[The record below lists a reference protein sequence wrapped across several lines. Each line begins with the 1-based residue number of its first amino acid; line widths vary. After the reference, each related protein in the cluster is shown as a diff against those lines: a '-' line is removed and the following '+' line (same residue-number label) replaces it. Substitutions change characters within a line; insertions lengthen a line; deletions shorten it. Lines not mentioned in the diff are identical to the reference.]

1 MNTVEQ
7 STLDQPGSGAAP
19 EQFSNPGAEEPEIV
33 EPEIKIN
40 GFDSGTRP
48 IYREPSLYL
57 SILVVFVATY
67 CCLGK
72 TPTIFWLALSVLT
85 GVAIMFHVLA
95 ERVLFRARREF
106 DAFAAPLEGIF
117 VLTLGAILPGLALLG
132 YSVFSMVNGQVNFSE
147 FGKVALVLV
156 VPFFNFLVWS
166 AVRKGYL
173 ARPRLIGLMNG
184 LTLGLSASWLG
195 IWIHAVFFKSGGP
208 SCKFGWMLLLSTSP
222 FLLFAAFCLSLD
234 LWQKT
239 NASMRRITGTF
250 SIMGIVLS
258 MLFVL
263 APVGRVSYIQSLIT
277 AARHSSGDDLA
288 QAVGALRTSASDEDL
303 RPSKSTVSG
312 FALAEM
318 LVPNRGLEDGSDIDK
333 DLFFRI
339 TGKPYVSEPG
349 GLPWQ
354 SHPELWNPLIGMKV
368 PGLSLSKSQMSGLI
382 DSETLSASVDWT
394 MTFHNSSAAS
404 QEARGEITV
413 PEGAAV
419 SRVTLWVNGQPQEGA
434 FAAKSQAQEAYQST
448 VEQRRDPLLVTMNSP
463 GRILVQCFPVP
474 ANGGEMRIRIGFKVP
489 LATSD
494 GKTCTMD
501 LPRMADGNFVQLKRH
516 RVSFSSD
523 RKVVGQASAA
533 GLSSAVGEHGYALSG
548 ILRTSELGKRMPR
561 LSVVRNS
568 AFKNVAVQDW
578 YSRKPGYIVET
589 LREVKISTPSRLFVV
604 LDTSASLKTQ
614 ASQIRQALA
623 GLPASLKPMV
633 YLVKDD
639 FTAAV
644 VNTSNDA
651 FAPAPVPSTTD
662 VNETSS
668 APVQPVSLKQ
678 AEEMV
683 TEELFAGGKDN
694 IACLREVLETASE
707 RAGSAVLWIHGPQPQ
722 SRKMSESVLEMINR
736 VKLYDLEVVAG
747 ANNVLPTIQSDDV
760 SHLVSCETVKSGLS
774 SSQLKDLLAGM
785 KNGKTATVIER
796 TRMEGKPAIP
806 VIADAGAAAR
816 LTCLW
821 ASDEVTRRLES
832 GPYNAAQSL
841 AVQYRLVT
849 PASGAVVLENA
860 RDYAAKGLNPGAYV
874 DAPDHSPPPAIS
886 ATIAPVQ
893 TFGGLAGAPVDPR
906 YGQSNEVGMLADY
919 GYDTARDIS
928 RALTLIALLISTAV
942 AIGFL
947 RGRRP
952 MTFGAV
958 TKAIGIALV
967 APLAVHVVG
976 TFLINNFG
984 GLGSGL

>member
-419 SRVTLWVNGQPQEGA
+419 SRVTLWVNGQPQE
-434 FAAKSQAQEAYQST
+434 
-448 VEQRRDPLLVTMNSP
+448 
-463 GRILVQCFPVP
+463 
-474 ANGGEMRIRIGFKVP
+474 
-489 LATSD
+489 
-494 GKTCTMD
+494 
-501 LPRMADGNFVQLKRH
+501 
-516 RVSFSSD
+516 
-523 RKVVGQASAA
+523 
-533 GLSSAVGEHGYALSG
+533 
-548 ILRTSELGKRMPR
+548 
-561 LSVVRNS
+561 
-568 AFKNVAVQDW
+568 
-578 YSRKPGYIVET
+578 
-589 LREVKISTPSRLFVV
+589 
-604 LDTSASLKTQ
+604 
-614 ASQIRQALA
+614 
-623 GLPASLKPMV
+623 
-633 YLVKDD
+633 
-639 FTAAV
+639 
-644 VNTSNDA
+644 
-651 FAPAPVPSTTD
+651 
-662 VNETSS
+662 
-668 APVQPVSLKQ
+668 
-678 AEEMV
+678 
-683 TEELFAGGKDN
+683 
-694 IACLREVLETASE
+694 
-707 RAGSAVLWIHGPQPQ
+707 
-722 SRKMSESVLEMINR
+722 
-736 VKLYDLEVVAG
+736 
-747 ANNVLPTIQSDDV
+747 
-760 SHLVSCETVKSGLS
+760 
-774 SSQLKDLLAGM
+774 
-785 KNGKTATVIER
+785 
-796 TRMEGKPAIP
+796 
-806 VIADAGAAAR
+806 
-816 LTCLW
+816 
-821 ASDEVTRRLES
+821 
-832 GPYNAAQSL
+832 
-841 AVQYRLVT
+841 
-849 PASGAVVLENA
+849 
-860 RDYAAKGLNPGAYV
+860 
-874 DAPDHSPPPAIS
+874 
-886 ATIAPVQ
+886 
-893 TFGGLAGAPVDPR
+893 
-906 YGQSNEVGMLADY
+906 
-919 GYDTARDIS
+919 
-928 RALTLIALLISTAV
+928 
-942 AIGFL
+942 
-947 RGRRP
+947 
-952 MTFGAV
+952 
-958 TKAIGIALV
+958 
-967 APLAVHVVG
+967 
-976 TFLINNFG
+976 
-984 GLGSGL
+984 